1 MTYRNESKRA
11 ERLRAIRVYN
21 NHDLLVRFG
30 ATAHCIEYYTGEFQ
44 HTGRHTT
51 VYSPGAMGAQFT
63 GKRAI
68 SWPQALMWAQEKTGH
83 TFVASPFGGAIPEHV
98 LQRAEAEAKA
108 AAALNKKASKC
119 NS

>member
-1 MTYRNESKRA
+1 MGFYRSNTKRA
-11 ERLRAIRVYN
+11 DALRACKIYN

-30 ATAHCIEYYTGEFQ
+30 DETTHCIEYSTGAFTFAGQ
-44 HTGRHTT
+44 RTTAYGPGGR
-51 VYSPGAMGAQFT
+51 GATFI

-98 LQRAEAEAKA
+98 LQRAETEAKA
-108 AAALNKKASKC
+108 AAALNKKASK
-119 NS
+119 